1 MKRFLPLVVLV
12 LLGALA
18 QPRSPAADEDAGNP
32 LFEDLVRKGIAIP
45 TGPTVKLP
53 APLIPPG
60 AGPANVMELLD
71 KAAGRVPVELFL
83 RRSINAP
90 FSLSISSIEKKEGER
105 CAQEIDLK
113 FVAHG
118 KLDAVLESDFIKQFL
133 SGKEKKGGGDQTTIL
148 EPDELKERG
157 IRLLNARNRKEQY
170 STMTLAL
177 LNRVQVDGVM
187 RSVRTNSPHFIL
199 SATRMDDHFQN
210 DKQYPNI
217 WRHINV
223 IDEEEKL
230 GSPQPYTG
238 MAGYVLVTKLPEP
251 AGALLVEMHF
261 LLHDPPAWFGG
272 RNLLRSKLPTV
283 IQDNVRSFR
292 RKLTK

>member
-1 MKRFLPLVVLV
+1 
-12 LLGALA
+12 
-18 QPRSPAADEDAGNP
+18 
-32 LFEDLVRKGIAIP
+32 
-45 TGPTVKLP
+45 
-53 APLIPPG
+53 
-60 AGPANVMELLD
+60 MELLD

-90 FSLSISSIEKKEGER
+90 FSLTIGSVDKKEGER

-113 FVAHG
+113 FVAYG
-118 KLDAVLESDFIKQFL
+118 KLDAVLESDFLKQFL
-133 SGKEKKGGGDQTTIL
+133 SGKEKKGGGDRTTIL

-157 IRLLNARNRKEQY
+157 IRLLNAGNRKEQY
-170 STMTLAL
+170 GTLTLGL
-177 LNRVQVDGVM
+177 LNKVQVDGVT
-187 RSVRTNSPHFIL
+187 RSVRTNSPHFVL
-199 SATRMDDHFQN
+199 SAMRIDDRFQN

-223 IDEEEKL
+223 VEEEEKL
-230 GSPQPYTG
+230 GPPHPYTG
-238 MAGYVLVTKLPEP
+238 LAGYVLVTKLPEP

-261 LLHDPPAWFGG
+261 LLHEPPDWFGG